1 MIPFCKEGFD
11 KTHINYGEND
21 TIEIGVHS
29 SINSPLRN
37 SLSLLPFTVHAG
49 YYPILVNFKEQ
60 IQLGQEKQVTN
71 FHSVYL
77 MKVLDGFAMEFI
89 KWGKYKDPTKY
100 QSRILTLGARA
111 PIPSGY
117 MLDTL
122 EI

>member
-1 MIPFCKEGFD
+1 MISFCKEGFD

-21 TIEIGVHS
+21 TIEIGVRS

-37 SLSLLPFTVHAG
+37 SLSLLPFTVHAE

-77 MKVLDGFAMEFI
+77 MKVLDGFAISSSIHFPFHC
-89 KWGKYKDPTKY
+89 Y
-100 QSRILTLGARA
+100 
-111 PIPSGY
+111 
-117 MLDTL
+117 
-122 EI
+122 